1 MKAHIIGGGISALAA
16 AAYLFRD
23 GGLLGAN
30 IHIYEAS
37 DSLGGALDARGDAQS
52 GYRMRGGR
60 MFEAREG
67 CIHDL
72 MSFLPSRDDPTIS
85 IEDDLRAF
93 NASHGWHNAARL
105 VGPGGAVL
113 AAEHFGLS
121 PRNLLEL
128 TELVLM
134 PEALLDGKSVEEV
147 LDLSILDTNFWNMFG
162 SIFALL
168 PWHSAI
174 ETRRY
179 LRRFFHLLPTMASMT
194 TIQRTRYNQYEALV
208 EPLRDWLTRLGVH
221 IHMRSTCEDVGFVS
235 EGGRLRPDR
244 LIIRRADGTDTVTL
258 GADDLLFLTLGS
270 HVAGTTYG
278 DMRTAPPPGEGDSP
292 GWALWRRL
300 AGRHPGLGAPEA
312 FRARIDRTAWVTFT
326 ITARGGPLRPLI
338 ERLSGSPLGRGGLMT
353 LTGSPWLLTLTG
365 FHTPHFTNQPA
376 DVDLFWGYGLYLDRP
391 GSAVAKA
398 MPDCS
403 GAEILAELAHHLG
416 MTGALDAIRDS
427 CTCIPALMPY
437 AGSVLMRRKQ
447 ADRPDPVPAG
457 FANLGLL
464 GQFVEVPDDVVFTTE
479 YAVRGARLAVAGL
492 LGPGREIPPVYLGQY
507 DPQALVAAL
516 RALRS

>member
-1 MKAHIIGGGISALAA
+1 MKAHIIGGGISALSA

-37 DSLGGALDARGDAQS
+37 DVLGGALDARGDPQQ
-52 GYRMRGGR
+52 GYVMRGGR

-72 MSFLPSRDDPTIS
+72 MSFIPSRDDPTLS
-85 IEDDLRAF
+85 IEQDLRAF
-93 NASHGWHNAARL
+93 NASHGWQNSARL
-105 VGPGGAVL
+105 VGPGGEIL
-113 AAEHFGLS
+113 AAERFGLS
-121 PRNLLEL
+121 PRNILEL
-128 TELVLM
+128 TELMLT
-134 PEALLDGKSVEEV
+134 PEALLDGKSVEDV
-147 LDLSILDTNFWNMFG
+147 LDLSILETNFWNMFG

-208 EPLRDWLTRLGVH
+208 EPLRDWLRRLGVQF
-221 IHMRSTCEDVGFVS
+221 HMRSACEDVGFS
-235 EGGRLRPDR
+235 EDAGRLRPTR
-244 LIIRRADGTDTVTL
+244 FTLNRAGRRETIEL
-258 GADDLLFLTLGS
+258 GAEDLLFLTLGS
-270 HVAGTTYG
+270 HVADASFG
-278 DMRTAPPPGEGDSP
+278 DMDHPPPPSDRESP
-292 GWALWRRL
+292 AWALWRRL
-300 AGRHPGLGAPEA
+300 AGRYPGLGNPEA
-312 FRARIDRTAWVTFT
+312 FRARIDRTGWVTFT
-326 ITARGGPLRPLI
+326 ITARGGPLRRLI
-338 ERLSGSPLGRGGLMT
+338 ETLSGSPLGRGGLMT
-353 LTGSPWLLTLTG
+353 LTGSPWLMTLTG
-365 FHTPHFTNQPA
+365 FHTPHFTNQPEE
-376 DVDLFWGYGLYLDRP
+376 VDLFWGYGLYLDRP
-391 GSAVAKA
+391 GSAVAKP
-398 MPDCS
+398 MPACS

-416 MTGALDAIRDS
+416 MSEALDALRDS
-427 CTCIPALMPY
+427 CLCIPALMPY
-437 AGSVLMRRKQ
+437 AGSVLMRRKKS
-447 ADRPDPVPAG
+447 DRPAPVPGGYAG
-457 FANLGLL
+457 LGLL
-464 GQFVEVPDDVVFTTE
+464 GQFVEVPEDVVFTTE